1 MSDPWNGADTYD
13 VNTAYRRYL
22 VVNNTVVP
30 VDDGNGNPVA
40 AGSSDVW
47 IEPQGGRERQRPDEA
62 GPAWMEKFPLHALSP
77 IIQYS

>member
-30 VDDGNGNPVA
+30 VDNGNGNTVA

-47 IEPQGGRERQRPDEA
+47 IEPQG
-62 GPAWMEKFPLHALSP
+62 
-77 IIQYS
+77 